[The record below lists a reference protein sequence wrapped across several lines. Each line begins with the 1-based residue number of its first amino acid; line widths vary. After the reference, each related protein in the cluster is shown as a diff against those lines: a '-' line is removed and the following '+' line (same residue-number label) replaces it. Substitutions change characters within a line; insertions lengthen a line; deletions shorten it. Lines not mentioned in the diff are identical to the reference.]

1 MISGDIVPRREE
13 SGDVSETQ
21 HCHCV
26 PLGSSWAAVGDGGG
40 GQESFGASLTILGR
54 NVTKVV
60 SVGIFVRP
68 LPPPKVWVTF
78 VLGRRTKCGHL
89 EVKTFHLVA
98 LILSL

>member
-1 MISGDIVPRREE
+1 MCLKRSIATVFRWGV
-13 SGDVSETQ
+13 
-21 HCHCV
+21 
-26 PLGSSWAAVGDGGG
+26 LG
-40 GQESFGASLTILGR
+40 GQWGMGGWEREFWGR

-89 EVKTFHLVA
+89 EVKTFHLVS